1 MHALQSIDTDVC
13 IRTQEAHVA
22 KLSGNL
28 DSSGD
33 ASLQNGLDTS
43 VNALKAIPPYGHREA
58 SAVFQTQTNGFCRSG
73 RFSRDSW
80 QQLWY

>member
-1 MHALQSIDTDVC
+1 M
-13 IRTQEAHVA
+13 A

-43 VNALKAIPPYGHREA
+43 IGALKAIPPYGHREA
-58 SAVFQTQTNGFCRSG
+58 SFPFQAELILLITLAVYKSLQATRKWSNFVQVAVMPPSYKCGP
-73 RFSRDSW
+73 
-80 QQLWY
+80 